1 LEEQEDVSAFEEY
14 EKKYECVR
22 LTRNDGILL
31 VELHSGGKS
40 LVWNE
45 VSHRELGYL
54 FADIATDPDNRV
66 AILTGCGDDFCSDVV
81 AEDWDLSTPKGWDTI
96 YWEGRRL
103 IQNYLDMP
111 VPMIGAVNGPALV
124 HAELAVLCDVVLAS
138 DTAEFQDAAHF
149 SHFGAVPGD
158 GTHLVWP
165 LLLGMTR
172 GRYFLITGQ
181 KITSGQALDLGIVNE
196 VMPRDELMPR
206 AFALAE
212 QIASQPPL
220 AVRYTRVAINMMLK
234 NLLGDGLSHGLALE
248 GLSVI
253 ENQRQSS

>member
-1 LEEQEDVSAFEEY
+1 MTEFQEY
-14 EKKYECVR
+14 EKKYQCAR

-31 VELHSGGKS
+31 VELHSDGDS
-40 LVWNE
+40 LVWDE
-45 VSHRELGYL
+45 VAHRELGYL
-54 FADIATDPDNRV
+54 FADLATDSENRV
-66 AILTGCGDDFCSDVV
+66 VILTGCGDDFCTEVKAD
-81 AEDWDLSTPKGWDTI
+81 DWDLSSPKGWDVI

-111 VPMIGAVNGPALV
+111 VPMIGVVNGPALV
-124 HAELAVLCDVVLAS
+124 HAELAALCDVVLAS
-138 DTAEFQDAAHF
+138 ETAEFQDAAHF

-181 KITSGQALDLGIVNE
+181 KISSEEALQLGIVNE
-196 VMPRDELMPR
+196 VLPRDELLSR
-206 AFALAE
+206 AFFLAE

-220 AVRYTRVAINMMLK
+220 AVRYTRVALNMMLK
-234 NLLGDGLSHGLALE
+234 SLLGDGLSHGTPLMARFFIQNR
-248 GLSVI
+248 GLVRKM
-253 ENQRQSS
+253 Q

>member
-1 LEEQEDVSAFEEY
+1 MSIFEEY
-14 EKKYECVR
+14 EKKYECAR

-31 VELHSGGKS
+31 VELNSDGKS
-40 LVWNE
+40 LVWDE
-45 VSHRELGYL
+45 VAHRELGYL
-54 FADIATDPDNRV
+54 FADIATDSENLV
-66 AILTGCGDDFCSDVV
+66 VILTGCGDDFCTEINAD
-81 AEDWDLSTPKGWDTI
+81 DWDLSSPRGWDVI

-111 VPMIGAVNGPALV
+111 VPMIGVVNGPARV

-149 SHFGAVPGD
+149 SPFGAVPGD

-165 LLLGMTR
+165 LLLGRTR

-181 KITSGQALDLGIVNE
+181 KISAGQALDLGIVNE
-196 VMPRDELMPR
+196 VLPRDELLAR
-206 AFALAE
+206 AFTLAE

-220 AVRYTRVAINMMLK
+220 AVRYTRVALSMLLK
-234 NLLGDGLSHGLALE
+234 HMLGDGLSHGLALE

-253 ENQRQSS
+253 ENQRGSS